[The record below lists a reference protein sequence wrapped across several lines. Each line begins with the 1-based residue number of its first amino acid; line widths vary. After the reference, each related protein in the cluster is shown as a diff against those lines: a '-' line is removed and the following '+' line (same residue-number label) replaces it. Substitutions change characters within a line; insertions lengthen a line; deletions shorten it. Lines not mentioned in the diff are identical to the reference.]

1 MYSNSWYCFY
11 PQKLKVMLHKI
22 CENKGF
28 HWPVFFRVRTVL
40 KQEKTGKLKPVFS
53 HILRSVCFVKNAI
66 ISKIFIAKLLV
77 IEFNFQFLSCHI
89 TLREYS
95 DAVVSAH

>member
-1 MYSNSWYCFY
+1 
-11 PQKLKVMLHKI
+11 MLHKI
-22 CENKGF
+22 CENTGF

-66 ISKIFIAKLLV
+66 IGKIFILKLLV